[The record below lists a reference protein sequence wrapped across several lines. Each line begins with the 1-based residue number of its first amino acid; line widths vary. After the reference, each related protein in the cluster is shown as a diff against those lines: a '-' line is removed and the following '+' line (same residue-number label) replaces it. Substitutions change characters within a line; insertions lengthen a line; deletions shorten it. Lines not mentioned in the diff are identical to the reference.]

1 MSFRELTMTD
11 VKEVLRR
18 WTAGQ
23 SVRQMA
29 RESGVDRKT
38 VRRYIEA
45 AKAVGL
51 TLASPLDDGA
61 LEEIVQ
67 RVQSRPL
74 PEPSSVRTTIEKL
87 RPRIEKWLGHE
98 PRPLRLARIHE
109 LLMHEGYTF

>member
-1 MSFRELTMTD
+1 MGPPDCQPHGTTRRLTTESGGRRPKAVQRGLSTTGRVRRREAAMSFRELTMTD

-45 AKAVGL
+45 AKGVGL

-61 LEEIVQ
+61 LEEI
-67 RVQSRPL
+67 
-74 PEPSSVRTTIEKL
+74 
-87 RPRIEKWLGHE
+87 
-98 PRPLRLARIHE
+98 
-109 LLMHEGYTF
+109 